1 MGCSTQGEKAA
12 IIKELREKGYKLKYL
27 LRAMEMAKSTYYYEI
42 SKADVVSEKNA
53 ELLAEIK
60 KIFEQNRHRYG
71 VRRVHQEL
79 INRGYKVNHKR
90 VQRIMHESGLLG
102 KRPKEKYHS
111 YRGEVGKVADNI
123 INRDF
128 STTAPLQK
136 WTTDVSQFNFS
147 WGKCYLSPILDMAT
161 NEIISY
167 DLALSPN
174 MEQVKRM
181 LDKAFEKFPSLSG
194 LIFHLDQGWQYQHNY
209 YRNSLTEHGIIQS
222 MSRKGNCYDNC
233 IIETFFGRMKNEM
246 YYGYEKE
253 YTSFEIF
260 DKAVEEYIDYYNN
273 IRIQAKTKWMPPVK
287 YREASM
293 CST

>member
-27 LRAMEMAKSTYYYEI
+27 LKAMEMAKSTYYYEI
-42 SKADVVSEKNA
+42 SKTDVVSEKNA

-60 KIFEQNRHRYG
+60 EIFEQNKRRYG
-71 VRRVHQEL
+71 VRRVHREL
-79 INRGYKVNHKR
+79 INRGHMVNHKR
-90 VQRIMHESGLLG
+90 VQRLMHEASLFG

-111 YRGEVGKVADNI
+111 YKGEVGKVADNI
-123 INRDF
+123 VNRDF
-128 STTAPLQK
+128 STTSPLQK

-167 DLALSPN
+167 DLSLSPN
-174 MEQVKRM
+174 MEQIKRM

-194 LIFHLDQGWQYQHNY
+194 LIFHSDQGWQYQHNY
-209 YRNSLTEHGIIQS
+209 YRNSLTEHGITQS

-233 IIETFFGRMKNEM
+233 IMETFFGRMKNEM

-260 DKAVEEYIDYYNN
+260 YKAVEEYIDYYNN

-293 CST
+293 RST